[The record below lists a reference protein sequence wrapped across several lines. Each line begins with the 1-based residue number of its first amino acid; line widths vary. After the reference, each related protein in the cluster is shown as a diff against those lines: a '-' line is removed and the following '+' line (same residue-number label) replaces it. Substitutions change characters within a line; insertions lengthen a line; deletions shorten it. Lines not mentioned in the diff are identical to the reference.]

1 VWFLARH
8 LIMRYVRLDRVL
20 LGLHRKIRSCADSG
34 GGQRSR
40 QYPAA
45 REPALT
51 APAAADKQ
59 EQSAHGSTDI
69 SRHPCPHSKPP
80 SAMWDAKLGEFGP

>member
-1 VWFLARH
+1 VHRAERRVPLAGHATRLLPDATVWFLARH

-40 QYPAA
+40 Q
-45 REPALT
+45 
-51 APAAADKQ
+51 
-59 EQSAHGSTDI
+59 
-69 SRHPCPHSKPP
+69 
-80 SAMWDAKLGEFGP
+80 